1 MPGGGERLH
10 LPFPSILTDTRISK
24 HPYGYP
30 DFQASLRIPGFPS
43 ILTDTRISKHPYGY
57 PDFQAS

>member
-1 MPGGGERLH
+1 MAGRDCTSHFQASLRIPG
-10 LPFPSILTDTRISK
+10 FPSILTDTRISK

-43 ILTDTRISKHPYGY
+43 ILTDTRRPSSGIC
-57 PDFQAS
+57 